1 MKSRFAASLVALLLA
16 LQLGVAAVVAKEK
29 AREETLIL
37 YDQRRVTLTVPVGFV
52 YSSNKDERGMIT
64 ARFHDSKEKI
74 TLQISF
80 VPDPEGECATARGRK
95 EVMVQSFRHLV
106 ADSVEKAMQFEELE
120 PRSGA
125 GTYCVLTD
133 ASLAGKTVLPPGEY
147 LQSTNGIKSWH
158 GCFAVFTLL
167 SQNTTSDD
175 YRVAMK
181 ILRESLTEQPLT
193 PLR

>member
-1 MKSRFAASLVALLLA
+1 MKSRFASSLTVLWLA
-16 LQLGVAAVVAKEK
+16 LHLGAVAIGAKEK

-37 YDQRRVTLTVPVGFV
+37 YDQRRVTLAVPEGFV

-64 ARFHDSKEKI
+64 ARFNDLKEKI

-80 VPDPEGECATARGRK
+80 VPDPESECATPRGRK

-133 ASLAGKTVLPPGEY
+133 ATLVGKASLPPGEY
-147 LQSTNGIKSWH
+147 LQSTNGIKSWR
-158 GCFAVFTLL
+158 GCFAIFTLL

-175 YRVAMK
+175 YRAAMK